1 MAGTWSVA
9 NIEVI
14 YCGSE
19 AVTAASE
26 QFYLQIFIILL
37 TRYAMFGATGGG
49 GKPFKLVTPV
59 DVSIS
64 LVPT

>member
-1 MAGTWSVA
+1 MAGTWRVA

-26 QFYLQIFIILL
+26 QFYLQIFIILP

-49 GKPFKLVTPV
+49 RKPFKLVTPM
-59 DVSIS
+59 DVSMS
-64 LVPT
+64 LVPM

>member
-1 MAGTWSVA
+1 MVS
-9 NIEVI
+9 IEAI

-26 QFYLQIFIILL
+26 QFYLQILITLL

>member
-1 MAGTWSVA
+1 MAS
-9 NIEVI
+9 IEAI

>member
-1 MAGTWSVA
+1 MAGTWRVA

-49 GKPFKLVTPV
+49 GKPFKLMTPM

-64 LVPT
+64 LVST

>member
-1 MAGTWSVA
+1 MAGTWHVA
-9 NIEVI
+9 SIEVI

-26 QFYLQIFIILL
+26 QFYLQLFIILL

-59 DVSIS
+59 DLSIS

>member
-1 MAGTWSVA
+1 MA

-49 GKPFKLVTPV
+49 RKPFKLMTPM

>member
-1 MAGTWSVA
+1 MA

-49 GKPFKLVTPV
+49 WKPFKLVTPV
-59 DVSIS
+59 DVSIL
-64 LVPT
+64 LVLT